1 MSELRPF
8 SVQMF
13 EEYACAR
20 EYPYLV
26 DSEGNYLI
34 RFRADDDVPAL
45 DCWFRSD
52 ANGDVATIAFYTRD
66 RFGADE
72 AFVMSTCDA
81 WNRTRRWPTAYSLMY
96 DGALEIVLDGHLIA
110 CHGVSDEQLTEFI
123 DSYIRGAFCF
133 WEELGVARRLKVA

>member
-52 ANGDVATIAFYTRD
+52 ANGDVATIAF
-66 RFGADE
+66 
-72 AFVMSTCDA
+72 
-81 WNRTRRWPTAYSLMY
+81 
-96 DGALEIVLDGHLIA
+96 
-110 CHGVSDEQLTEFI
+110 
-123 DSYIRGAFCF
+123 
-133 WEELGVARRLKVA
+133 